1 MNNYVILVLEFVER
15 GNLYKFFLENKD
27 FFNDQMKVISLFAG
41 ICEGINYI
49 HKRNMIHRD
58 IKPENVLIDNN
69 FEPKLCDFGWA
80 TKIVRNEARTTFCGT
95 FDYMAP
101 EVFESLKY
109 NSAVDIWSLGV
120 LLFEL
125 FHGYSPYK
133 GKNAFEIFNNIK
145 TKELVFKED
154 LDPRIQRLI
163 RSMLQK
169 NPLQRPK
176 ILDVIKTLHQEFG
189 VQIDMAAVEEPVS
202 PSRMF
207 REGSMHRHMMRS
219 IDRPI
224 RSPETRRPPTV
235 RSVLSHFRPNNYIL
249 TRAMSRES
257 AANQMNE
264 NINLQPMKRAKKS
277 TGLNPQLTQPQ
288 TTLTKPPSDACIT
301 SDPKKSSQSIY
312 NSVVVPKKQGAFDSA
327 YCKQSQEQNSLVTKE
342 HRNSHLNEKLQVK
355 IQKTITDKF
364 VTDSKTMKPK
374 NSLRVRKTFD
384 LRANLPLITSR
395 PRNTSICLNPT
406 RVKAATSK
414 SVDQG
419 RNNMHNQLLKYIPY
433 ENQILEKATS
443 MKKLIAETLN
453 MQKAIGHNVLS
464 GDPFE
469 MTKSSLGTAT
479 KMNLKSCTLKTD
491 VSKKKFLPFEAAI
504 GSHKARHPPAK
515 KMEKTTSLRFEKSKI
530 VESLFKVKRTNG
542 QERIVVNSKREIGVM
557 ASITLTGQPSHQ
569 KGRSRSPKQDQLVRD
584 SYFNESIQKFDDS
597 IRDRRMEDSLRE
609 RKPAPAFG
617 NNFRNQLFSNRRGNP
632 RPKQLLSAKTH
643 TGIAE
648 ATSNRNIAMPKAA
661 QYGIS

>member
-1 MNNYVILVLEFVER
+1 MKNYVILVLEFVER
-15 GNLYKFFLENKD
+15 GNLYKFFLENKE
-27 FFNDQMKVISLFAG
+27 FFTDQAKVLSLFAG

-58 IKPENVLIDNN
+58 VKPENVLIDEK

-120 LLFEL
+120 LLYEL

-154 LDPRIQRLI
+154 LDPRVQQLI

-176 ILDVIKTLHQEFG
+176 ILEVIKTLVNDFG
-189 VQIDMAAVEEPVS
+189 VQIDMASVEEPVS
-202 PSRMF
+202 PSRIF
-207 REGSMHRHMMRS
+207 REGSIHRHMMRS

-224 RSPETRRPPTV
+224 RSPDIKRPPTV
-235 RSVLSHFRPNNYIL
+235 RSVASHFRPNNYIL

-257 AANQMNE
+257 AKNQLTE
-264 NINLQPMKRAKKS
+264 NVNLQPVKRAKKS
-277 TGLNPQLTQPQ
+277 TGLNPQLTQPPK
-288 TTLTKPPSDACIT
+288 TLAKPVLDPSAGFDA
-301 SDPKKSSQSIY
+301 KKSSQSIY
-312 NSVVVPKKQGAFDSA
+312 NSVVVPKKQCTLDSA
-327 YCKQSQEQNSLVTKE
+327 YYKQSHEQNYLNSKDR
-342 HRNSHLNEKLQVK
+342 RNSHLNEKLQLKV
-355 IQKTITDKF
+355 QKTITDKF
-364 VTDSKTMKPK
+364 VLDSKTMKPK

-384 LRANLPLITSR
+384 LRANIPLITSR
-395 PRNTSICLNPT
+395 PRNTSIGLNPPRIKT
-406 RVKAATSK
+406 ATSK

-419 RNNMHNQLLKYIPY
+419 RNNIQNQLLKYIPC
-433 ENQILEKATS
+433 EIQILEKATS
-443 MKKLIAETLN
+443 MKKLIAESIN
-453 MQKAIGHNVLS
+453 MQKAIAQNGVS

-479 KMNLKSCTLKTD
+479 KCNLKYCTLKTD

-504 GSHKARHPPAK
+504 SSHKPRNPPAK
-515 KMEKTTSLRFEKSKI
+515 KPETTTSLRFDKPRI
-530 VESLFKVKRTNG
+530 VESLFKVKRQNG
-542 QERIVVNSKREIGVM
+542 NERVVVNSKREIGVT
-557 ASITLTGQPSHQ
+557 ASLTLTGFPSQP

-584 SYFNESIQKFDDS
+584 SYFNESSQKFDDS
-597 IRDRRMEDSLRE
+597 IRDRRLEDSLRE
-609 RKPAPAFG
+609 RKAAPAFG
-617 NNFRNQLFSNRRGNP
+617 NNFRNQLFSNRRGNQ
-632 RPKQLLSAKTH
+632 RPKQLLGSKTH
-643 TGIAE
+643 SGIGE
-648 ATSNRNIAMPKAA
+648 VTSGRNIAMPKAA
-661 QYGIS
+661 QYGLS